1 MNSTGTNHHFSK
13 GGKSQKKKLTRKIR
27 RHRLEKVGKPGS
39 KTSTSKRFFFFYKK
53 IKSGGGGEASQ
64 KKKPFKLET
73 LLEKRG

>member
-1 MNSTGTNHHFSK
+1 LKKWG
-13 GGKSQKKKLTRKIR
+13 SQAA
-27 RHRLEKVGKPGS
+27 KPRQA
-39 KTSTSKRFFFFYKK
+39 KDFFFYKK

>member
-1 MNSTGTNHHFSK
+1 LKKWG
-13 GGKSQKKKLTRKIR
+13 SQAA
-27 RHRLEKVGKPGS
+27 KPRQA
-39 KTSTSKRFFFFYKK
+39 KDFFFFYKK